1 MRRALRGS
9 AGPAPCLFPEP
20 CYTAG
25 ATKRK
30 GGMQD
35 FTEHNLTRAVISRM
49 AEGQEARLRQVMTS
63 LVEHVHAFVR
73 EVRPTPAE
81 WLAAIE
87 FLTRTGQISDHQR
100 QEYILLSDTLGI
112 TMLVDAVQHAPRKAT
127 TDGAVTERAA
137 TERAVT
143 ESTATESPVTE
154 SPVTESPVTES
165 SVLGPFYVEGAP
177 ELPAGANIAQRAGEP
192 LLVRGRVSSTDGT
205 PLAGALLD
213 VWQNDSNGLYD
224 VQDPGQPQPHLRGKF
239 RSDAAGQYSFR
250 TVRPVSYPIPTD
262 GPVGQLLAR
271 LGRHPYR
278 PAHVHF
284 KVSASGHQSVVTELF
299 DAGDGYLETDVVFG
313 VKRSLVVQFER
324 QSPSAE
330 LVLDYDFV
338 LQPESR
344 RP

>member
-1 MRRALRGS
+1 
-9 AGPAPCLFPEP
+9 
-20 CYTAG
+20 
-25 ATKRK
+25 
-30 GGMQD
+30 MQD

-49 AEGQEARLRQVMTS
+49 AEGHELRLRQVMTS

-73 EVRPTPAE
+73 EVRPTPEE

-100 QEYILLSDTLGI
+100 QEYILLSDTLDI
-112 TMLVDAVQHAPRKAT
+112 TMLVDAVQHAPRNA
-127 TDGAVTERAA
+127 AAESAA
-137 TERAVT
+137 TEKTVT
-143 ESTATESPVTE
+143 RLAA
-154 SPVTESPVTES
+154 TES

-177 ELPAGANIAQRAGEP
+177 ELPAGANIARRAGEP
-192 LLVRGRVSSTDGT
+192 LLVRGRVLSTDGA

-239 RSDAAGQYSFR
+239 RSDAAGQYSFL

-284 KVSASGHQSVVTELF
+284 KVSAPAHQGVVTELF

-313 VKRSLVVQFER
+313 VKRSLVVRFER
-324 QSPSAE
+324 QAPHAE

-338 LQPESR
+338 LQRE
-344 RP
+344 